1 LSGIDSNGNRFQRLS
16 STALTSYIPL
26 KPVVNVDSNFIEI
39 QSNIS
44 TKIQCHIQSQV
55 PYEVQWLK
63 NGLLISTSNYSY
75 RKNIFFCF
83 NFIIFICRA
92 DTTKVEYLINQP
104 TELNDEGFYIC
115 NVTSASGS
123 DIGEI
128 RVDVLGKFKVK

>member
-63 NGLLISTSNYSY
+63 NGRLISTSNYSY
-75 RKNIFFCF
+75 KKYFLLF
-83 NFIIFICRA
+83 
-92 DTTKVEYLINQP
+92 
-104 TELNDEGFYIC
+104 
-115 NVTSASGS
+115 
-123 DIGEI
+123 
-128 RVDVLGKFKVK
+128 